1 MRAQRAD
8 SPQYVWPL
16 GKRTGDHE
24 GRLGSLRV
32 KCTLVDRQQLY
43 PTSAN
48 LTDFAVSLNM
58 ELGLPF
64 RADAAGVARP
74 GAQLV
79 DWRGLLSRNALRP
92 SKKWRNHSDELF

>member
-58 ELGLPF
+58 ELGLPVSGG
-64 RADAAGVARP
+64 RCRSCSTRSSTG
-74 GAQLV
+74 
-79 DWRGLLSRNALRP
+79 
-92 SKKWRNHSDELF
+92 